1 MPASDDLD
9 AVLADAKN
17 AVDTL
22 AGDLSRLTGV
32 DAPVTA
38 QPGFQSPGPST
49 PQSLNPSIPQS
60 LPPHLR
66 RILRLKVPVSVRVA
80 ERTMP
85 VGEVLKFGPG
95 RIVEFDQPVDA
106 ELDLLVANQQIG
118 TGVAVKYNEH
128 FGVRVNFIGD
138 VRQRI
143 ESLI

>member
-9 AVLADAKN
+9 AVLADAKQ

-22 AGDLSRLTGV
+22 ASDVSRLTGA
-32 DAPVTA
+32 DAPIAASSVSPSAGADSSQTTTA
-38 QPGFQSPGPST
+38 NVAP
-49 PQSLNPSIPQS
+49 

-95 RIVEFDQPVDA
+95 RIVEFDQPVDS

-143 ESLI
+143 ESLM